1 MTTRLYYTAPSDE
14 CFEDLKQKSIE
25 LWKSK
30 HAHPSYEKEK
40 VDYIEKM
47 QNISDNFMTLFA
59 MFDHNNQR
67 KVGETISQATKDA
80 LNERLIDGGSEYA
93 IL

>member
-1 MTTRLYYTAPSDE
+1 MTRLYYTAPSDE
-14 CFEDLKQKSIE
+14 VFEDLKQKSIE
-25 LWKSK
+25 VWKSK
-30 HAHPSYEKEK
+30 NAHPSYENEK
-40 VDYIEKM
+40 VGYIEKIH
-47 QNISDNFMTLFA
+47 NIGDNFMTIFA

-67 KVGETISQATKDA
+67 KVGEIISQATKNA